1 MKQSEL
7 KKQADFD
14 FHKWMT
20 KWRNRLFLCFMV
32 GASIII
38 AIMIVGTTRNY
49 SRTKNKIK
57 TRLRYFNPTITETWW
72 GRRITWVG
80 RKIPLT
86 DEELLKLCD

>member
-32 GASIII
+32 Q
-38 AIMIVGTTRNY
+38 
-49 SRTKNKIK
+49 
-57 TRLRYFNPTITETWW
+57 E
-72 GRRITWVG
+72 RRI
-80 RKIPLT
+80 
-86 DEELLKLCD
+86 